1 MKEYLLDTHILIWL
15 LKYDR
20 RLNEN
25 IREDIDYYQHT
36 YYASVESLREIVI
49 LQSLKKITLT
59 LKVEQIISFL
69 EKIQI
74 HIIPVEI
81 NHIKKLEKLPVLTIG
96 GKTHDD
102 PFDRL
107 LIAQAIA
114 NKYIL
119 ISSDRKF
126 PFYTESCG
134 LKLLINER

>member
-74 HIIPVEI
+74 HIISVEI
-81 NHIKKLEKLPVLTIG
+81 NHIKKLEKLPVFTIG